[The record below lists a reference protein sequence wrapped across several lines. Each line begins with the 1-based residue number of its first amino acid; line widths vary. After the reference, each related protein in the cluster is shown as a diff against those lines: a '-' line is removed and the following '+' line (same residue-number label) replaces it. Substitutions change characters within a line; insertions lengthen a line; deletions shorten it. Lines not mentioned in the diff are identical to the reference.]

1 MGSAGAP
8 KHWPMNHQQSLA
20 VVLEESTLAQ
30 DVVTGTLAP
39 SAFRRAVD
47 AWIHGGSS
55 RRLPSSSLLLV
66 RVDGEP
72 SRDRATA
79 AHALRTVAE
88 LAGLCLH
95 THDIVGRVDGQTVGI
110 LLPSTPKLQAEQL
123 SRRVRA
129 AISEGS
135 RLAGVPV
142 TASVGIATELLGQPW
157 ADASIAV
164 AEAQAQGGDRTVV
177 ATPELTQLD
186 QAA

>member
-1 MGSAGAP
+1 MRRELAP
-8 KHWPMNHQQSLA
+8 KPWAMNHQQSLA

-39 SAFRRAVD
+39 SAFRRAVN
-47 AWIHGGSS
+47 AWIHGGSA
-55 RRLPSSSLLLV
+55 RRLPSSSLLLI
-66 RVDGEP
+66 RPDGEQP
-72 SRDRATA
+72 ADRAA
-79 AHALRTVAE
+79 AAFALRTVAE

-95 THDIVGRVDGQTVGI
+95 THDIVGRVDSHTVGI

-129 AISEGS
+129 SISEGS
-135 RLAGVPV
+135 RLAGIPM
-142 TASVGIATELLGQPW
+142 TASVGISCELLDQPW
-157 ADASIAV
+157 IDAAAAV